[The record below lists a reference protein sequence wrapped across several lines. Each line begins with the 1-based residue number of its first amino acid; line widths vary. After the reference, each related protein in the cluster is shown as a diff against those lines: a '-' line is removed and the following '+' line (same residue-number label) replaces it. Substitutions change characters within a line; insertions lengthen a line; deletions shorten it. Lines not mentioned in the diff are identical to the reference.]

1 MSLCNSEC
9 VSTIPCLAGAGCQIV
24 TRPAG
29 IKRVIFYQCDL
40 EFEDIT
46 DLEEWAGYI
55 AEGRIGFSGEILGQ
69 KPKGTFTTKKLASC
83 LPEQI
88 TGAEYQIS
96 WIDAN
101 SDNDDFSDYD
111 FYKYLQA
118 NANNLIAAYLTCDD
132 LLYSGLT
139 NLSLEIDDV
148 RVESSDEEMNFD
160 VVLRYKTPD
169 NTMVKPIKLP
179 GLNAVLTCS
188 APSGGGEGGGGGEG

>member
-9 VSTIPCLAGAGCQIV
+9 VSPIPCLAGAGCQII

-29 IKRVIFYQCDL
+29 IKRVIFAQCDL
-40 EFEDIT
+40 AFSDIT
-46 DLEEWAGYI
+46 DLEEWATHI
-55 AEGRIGFSGEILGQ
+55 AAQRIGFSGEILGQ

-96 WIDAN
+96 WVDAN
-101 SDNDDFSDYD
+101 SDNEEFSDYD
-111 FYKYLQA
+111 FYKYLQL
-118 NANNLIAAYLTCDD
+118 NANNLVAGYLTCDD
-132 LLYSGLT
+132 LLYWGLT

-160 VVLRYKTPD
+160 VVLRYKTSN
-169 NTMVKPIKLP
+169 NTMVKPIHLP
-179 GLNAVLTCS
+179 GLNAILTCS
-188 APSGGGEGGGGGEG
+188 TGNGEGEGEG